1 MLSYIL
7 TVYTLLNKC
16 SYGDNCTSKKDE
28 SIFNDRYLNLGYDG
42 PGSGMYRF
50 LGRCNPQVARL
61 WVNSLPSWIPQ
72 VGCCVPDSKCGHPPT
87 S

>member
-1 MLSYIL
+1 MGTIAPI
-7 TVYTLLNKC
+7 
-16 SYGDNCTSKKDE
+16 KDE

-61 WVNSLPSWIPQ
+61 WVNMLPSWIPQ
-72 VGCCVPDSKCGHPPT
+72 VGCCAPDS
-87 S
+87 